1 MMLLLTTA
9 LAPMLFAQ
17 SRMSDP
23 SAWISADDYPAAARA
38 AGDEGQVTMAL
49 AVDRTGRVSNCHI
62 ENAERT
68 SLAEASCAL
77 VVARARYTP
86 AFDREGNPIA
96 SRDRIS
102 LVWSLDGGAPSVDF
116 STDYGGAVPVVS
128 PREWVVAGEL
138 PSSEVDRTSPG
149 QVGVRFTISPEGR
162 VGNCLATHP
171 SGSPLINRTVC
182 ELITSRARFDA
193 PIAADGERFQTIGRT
208 TVKWCTAA
216 PPERVC

>member
-1 MMLLLTTA
+1 MLLLTTA

-17 SRMSDP
+17 SRLSDP
-23 SAWISADDYPAAARA
+23 SAWMSADDYPAASRA

-49 AVDRTGRVSNCHI
+49 DIDRAGRVSNCRV

-68 SLAEASCAL
+68 ALGEATCGL
-77 VVARARYTP
+77 VASRARYTP
-86 AFDREGNPIA
+86 AFDDDGNPIA

-102 LVWSLDGGAPSVDF
+102 LVWSLEGGTPAVDF
-116 STDYGGAVPVVS
+116 STDYGGAVPLVS

-138 PSSEVDRTSPG
+138 PSAEVDRTSPG
-149 QVGVRFTISPEGR
+149 RVGVRFTISSEGR
-162 VGNCLATHP
+162 VGNCLATQP
-171 SGSPLINRTVC
+171 SGSTVINHMVC

-193 PIAADGERFQTIGRT
+193 PIAANGERYPTIGRT
-208 TVKWCTAA
+208 TVQWCTAA